1 MFAFYTLRNWID
13 DFTFSNYFICFW
25 DANTTC
31 KLADKYFQRKI
42 LFIPWPCHRFS
53 PFTGRLAPS
62 SVLFLDEKARTLRY
76 FKESYEYSHHRT
88 GLHKP
93 LGSLYD
99 FSLLACIR
107 LIDPTGTWIPVV
119 DELLRISWMANLFV
133 HGLKIQILS
142 ILFKKITLV
151 ALLSSR
157 VS

>member
-1 MFAFYTLRNWID
+1 MFTFCTLRNRKKN
-13 DFTFSNYFICFW
+13 DFIFSIYTICFW
-25 DANTTC
+25 YTNATC
-31 KLADKYFQRKI
+31 ELVDGYFQTEI
-42 LFIPWPCHRFS
+42 LFIPWPCYRLN
-53 PFTGRLAPS
+53 PFFGFLPPP

-119 DELLRISWMANLFV
+119 DELLRIS
-133 HGLKIQILS
+133 
-142 ILFKKITLV
+142 
-151 ALLSSR
+151 
-157 VS
+157 